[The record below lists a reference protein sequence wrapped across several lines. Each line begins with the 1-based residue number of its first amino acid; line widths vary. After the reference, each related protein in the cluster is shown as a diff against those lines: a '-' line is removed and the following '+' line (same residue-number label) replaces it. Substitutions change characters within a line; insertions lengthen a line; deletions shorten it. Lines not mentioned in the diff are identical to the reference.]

1 MVRQNYMSAVG
12 NKEIAIH
19 FHAGVTQHSNFFQ
32 ESQRIEHHP
41 VANHGA
47 TASAQHSARN
57 QLENKFL
64 ALDNDGMAGVVSS
77 GVTGNNG
84 KVLGK
89 DVNDFAFAFIAPLGT
104 HNHGG
109 LCVFHLLAHS
119 IARSC
124 PSLSLGIIWET
135 GREIAV
141 TQEF

>member
-57 QLENKFL
+57 HLENKFL
-64 ALDNDGMAGVVSS
+64 ALDNDGMAGVVYS
-77 GVTGNNG
+77 GVTANNA
-84 KVLGK
+84 KVLGN
-89 DVNDFAFAFIAPLGT
+89 DVNEFAFDFIHPIDP
-104 HNHGG
+104 HH
-109 LCVFHLLAHS
+109 
-119 IARSC
+119 
-124 PSLSLGIIWET
+124 
-135 GREIAV
+135 
-141 TQEF
+141 